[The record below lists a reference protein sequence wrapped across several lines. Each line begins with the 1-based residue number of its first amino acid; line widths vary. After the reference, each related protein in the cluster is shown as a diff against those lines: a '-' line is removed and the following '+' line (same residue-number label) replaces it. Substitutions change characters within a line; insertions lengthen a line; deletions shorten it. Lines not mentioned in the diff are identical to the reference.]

1 MSVAVHE
8 PTITESAV
16 ECRVAPSRDVRRF
29 FADDT
34 FRAEYDVDVSR
45 VPPAIAVV
53 PVLAHVCPVA
63 WANGAD
69 VEVPVVDATF
79 LNALSE
85 IRDVLRRI
93 YPEFIE
99 GGEIRAARVVDT
111 RTDRSPAAYG
121 DVGML
126 FTGGV
131 DSVAS
136 YVRHRDEDPTLVSVQ
151 GWVVGVDEEDRWDGA
166 REHVETFASQR
177 GLETRYVRS
186 NALSVLDMPM
196 LQAHYKRFVDGA
208 WYSSVGHGL
217 GLRGL
222 CAPLADARGLGTI
235 HVAATLTAGFDQPRG
250 SHPDID
256 DRVRWTYTRGHHD
269 GFDLTRQDKIDL
281 IADYVKTADR
291 RFPLRTCIHDETGGN
306 CNACEKCY
314 MTMVG
319 LVLAGLDPTRFG
331 YEIDE
336 RTWAE
341 IREAFERRAFVMDDH
356 TKFHWADIQDHVTSD
371 REFPVDGATGF
382 FEWLPQVDL
391 DDVASSATTPT
402 SDRLVRAVAR
412 NLPYPVYASIYPV
425 YESLKTSL
433 ATR

>member
-1 MSVAVHE
+1 MSVVVHE
-8 PTITESAV
+8 PTISASTI
-16 ECRVAPSRDVRRF
+16 ECEVTPSRGVRRF

-34 FRAEYDVDVSR
+34 FRAEYDADLAEVT
-45 VPPAIAVV
+45 PAVASI

-69 VEVPVVDATF
+69 VEVPTVDRTF
-79 LNALSE
+79 LEALRE
-85 IRDVLRRI
+85 VRDVLVEM
-93 YPEFIE
+93 YTEFMD
-99 GGEIRAARVVDT
+99 GGEVRAAEVVDT
-111 RTDRSPAAYG
+111 RADRSPEAYDDAAL
-121 DVGML
+121 L

-131 DSVAS
+131 DSIAS

-151 GWVVGVDEEDRWDGA
+151 GWVVGVDEDDRWEGM
-166 REHVETFASQR
+166 RRHVEAFASQR

-222 CAPLADARGLGTI
+222 CAPLADARGPGTI
-235 HVAATLTAGFDQPRG
+235 HVAASHTEGFDQPWG
-250 SHPDID
+250 SHSDID

-281 IADYVKTADR
+281 IADYVKTDDR

-306 CNACEKCY
+306 CNAYEKCY
-314 MTMVG
+314 RTMVG

-331 YEIDE
+331 YEMDE
-336 RTWAE
+336 GTWAE

-371 REFPVDGATGF
+371 REFPVDGATEF
-382 FEWLPQVDL
+382 FEWLAQVDL
-391 DDVASSATTPT
+391 DDVASSATPPT